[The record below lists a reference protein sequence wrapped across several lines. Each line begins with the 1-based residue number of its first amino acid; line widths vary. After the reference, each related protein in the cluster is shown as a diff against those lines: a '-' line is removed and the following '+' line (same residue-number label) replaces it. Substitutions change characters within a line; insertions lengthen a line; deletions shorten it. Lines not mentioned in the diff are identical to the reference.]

1 MSPDLRVTVVS
12 AYPFHMADQA
22 RQLHRQGV
30 LERMVTG
37 VPRSRIG
44 LPAEVVRSRLPW
56 SAARRI
62 GGRALPAADPW
73 LNRLVVRD
81 FDRWSRSQLGEPS
94 VVNALS
100 GFATDTLAAAS
111 ARGAAT
117 FCDRG
122 SWHILEQKRV
132 LDEEADRIGV
142 LPPEFDPFLV
152 DRELREYELADRIL
166 VPSEPVRRSF
176 LRRGIEPSRVVK
188 VPYGVDVSA
197 FCPPSGQ
204 RRHGAVVSV
213 AAVGLRKGHHHLL
226 QAFRLLRTADAN
238 LTLVGPVSRRW
249 AARLRLDEPGIRAT
263 GRVGRDRVIDEL
275 QQASVFVLASVEE
288 GLALVIAQAMACGL
302 PVVATEATGAEELI
316 TNGVEGILLP
326 APSDDTDLAAAIDS
340 ILSDDDLARAMGTAA
355 RHKVESLG
363 GWDRYGQQLVQVFRD
378 GWSRWS

>member
-1 MSPDLRVTVVS
+1 MSPDLQVTVVS

-22 RQLHRQGV
+22 RQLHRLGT

-44 LPAEVVRSRLPW
+44 LPAEMVRSRLPW
-56 SAARRI
+56 TATRRI
-62 GGRALPAADPW
+62 AGRTVPAADPW

-81 FDRWSRSQLGEPS
+81 FDRWSCSQLGEPS

-100 GFATDTLAAAS
+100 GFATETLAAAA

-122 SWHILEQKRV
+122 SWHILEQKQV
-132 LDEEADRIGV
+132 LGEEAHRVGV
-142 LPPEFDPFLV
+142 PAPEFDPFLV

-166 VPSEPVRRSF
+166 VPSEPARRSF
-176 LRRGIEPSRVVK
+176 LRRGIEPGRVVK

-197 FCPPSGQ
+197 FSPSMGP
-204 RRHGAVVSV
+204 RRRGAIVSV

-226 QAFRLLRTADAN
+226 QAFRLLRTRDIN
-238 LTLVGPVSRRW
+238 LTLVGPVSPGW
-249 AARLRLDEPGIRAT
+249 AARLGLDEPGIRAT
-263 GRVGRDRVIDEL
+263 GRVGRDRVIEEL

-302 PVVATEATGAEELI
+302 PIVATEATGAEELI
-316 TNGVEGILLP
+316 TNGVEGILVP
-326 APSDDTDLAAAIDS
+326 APSDATDLAAAIDS
-340 ILSDDDLARAMGTAA
+340 LLSDDDLARAMGAAA
-355 RHKVESLG
+355 RRKVESLG
-363 GWDRYGQQLVQVFRD
+363 GWDRYGEQLVQVFRD
-378 GWSRWS
+378 GRNRAS